1 MECSRRIFFH
11 AVIKSAFCL
20 SPFLSSFS
28 ASLSPFY
35 RRCMWETEGANTLL
49 VSSEIA
55 LYETNSSTMSK
66 QIGAA
71 ARCQAKSEKNP
82 ASHLHCC
89 KVES

>member
-1 MECSRRIFFH
+1 
-11 AVIKSAFCL
+11 
-20 SPFLSSFS
+20 
-28 ASLSPFY
+28 
-35 RRCMWETEGANTLL
+35 MWETEGANTLL

-89 KVES
+89 KGRELVAVSALGHPSTKIFHRTKPWTFH